1 MRLRY
6 PLKNITLRLLIAM
19 MSAFVCASSIAAEDG
34 DVSPKKS
41 VAKVDVSLKIP
52 DTIRF
57 AIEVDFDKDS
67 ITPEGDIVKQTD
79 ACIFFN
85 GGGSYSIIATTNNEG
100 FKLQKSDRQGMPN
113 GVEFQAYWNTKS
125 GREGG
130 KPLTHGEP
138 MTGLAIDEIETQ
150 RCVDGKTRG
159 NSNFSIVIPKGSAG
173 KVRTGSYST
182 TISVVISPD

>member
-1 MRLRY
+1 MK
-6 PLKNITLRLLIAM
+6 LKSLLEKTTLKATIAI
-19 MSAFVCASSIAAEDG
+19 MSVIAWTNTIAADDG

-85 GGGSYSIIATTNNEG
+85 GGGSYSIIATTNNNG
-100 FKLQKSDRQGMPN
+100 FNLQKSEQQGLPN
-113 GVEFQAYWNTKS
+113 GVEFKAYWNTKS

-130 KPLTHGEP
+130 VPLTYGEP
-138 MTGLAIDEIETQ
+138 MTGLAIDEVETR
-150 RCVDGKTRG
+150 RCVDGQTRG
-159 NSNFSIVIPKGSAG
+159 NSNFSIVIPKSSAG
-173 KVRTGSYST
+173 KVRVGSYST